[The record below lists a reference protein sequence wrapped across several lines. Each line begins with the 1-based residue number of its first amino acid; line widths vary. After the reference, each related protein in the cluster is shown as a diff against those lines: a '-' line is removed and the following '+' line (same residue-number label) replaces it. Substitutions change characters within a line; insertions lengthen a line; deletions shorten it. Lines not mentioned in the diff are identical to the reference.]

1 MKKRMLRQVFEALMA
16 CAVCIGITSCGNDT
30 AEQSVLASQKPQ
42 APTSPK
48 PPALPKPAPPPSTD
62 EPIAKPAE
70 EPTAKPAATAPQ
82 PADDYAELDRL
93 GQVAKQPEADFLTPA
108 RAWAGN
114 VFQRKLWIC
123 AIAQRA
129 GRAADLVALTRDL
142 RAACTGS
149 KATFGYF
156 CRAALYFKAGSSFDE
171 AREALTQAIPLADTP
186 ERKAYVATL
195 WRGLPQPK

>member
-1 MKKRMLRQVFEALMA
+1 
-16 CAVCIGITSCGNDT
+16 
-30 AEQSVLASQKPQ
+30 
-42 APTSPK
+42 
-48 PPALPKPAPPPSTD
+48 
-62 EPIAKPAE
+62 
-70 EPTAKPAATAPQ
+70 
-82 PADDYAELDRL
+82 
-93 GQVAKQPEADFLTPA
+93 VAKQPEADFLTPA

-129 GRAADLVALTRDL
+129 GRTADLVALTRDL

-149 KATFGYF
+149 NATFGYF

>member
-1 MKKRMLRQVFEALMA
+1 MKKKMFKRAFEAVMA
-16 CAVCIGITSCGNDT
+16 CAVCIGITSCGNDS
-30 AEQSVLASQKPQ
+30 AEQSVPVPQTPQ
-42 APTSPK
+42 APTSPEA
-48 PPALPKPAPPPSTD
+48 PALPQPEPPPSA
-62 EPIAKPAE
+62 EPVA
-70 EPTAKPAATAPQ
+70 TPAAAEPQ
-82 PADDYAELDRL
+82 PANDYAELDRL

-149 KATFGYF
+149 NATFGYF

-195 WRGLPQPK
+195 WRGLPQPN

>member
-1 MKKRMLRQVFEALMA
+1 MKKKMLKRTFEALMA
-16 CAVCIGITSCGNDT
+16 CAVCFGITSCGNDT
-30 AEQSVLASQKPQ
+30 AEQSVPAPQ
-42 APTSPK
+42 APQAPISPE
-48 PPALPKPAPPPSTD
+48 PPASPQPAPPPSA
-62 EPIAKPAE
+62 EPAAKPAE
-70 EPTAKPAATAPQ
+70 EPTAEPAATEPQ

-149 KATFGYF
+149 NATFGYF
-156 CRAALYFKAGSSFDE
+156 CRAALHFKAGSSFDE

-195 WRGLPQPK
+195 WRELPQPK